1 MHYSARLVAYEPGGA
16 LLGELPQPLS
26 WEAAMPLGDT
36 PSLKL
41 TYSKFAVGADLLERP
56 VEIAVL
62 TRGPGSDW
70 VESWDSRFLVVR
82 QETERLDAAGSMT
95 FIAPGLLWLMNKVQ
109 VYPLSKDY
117 VEGQV
122 ADANRSEREARGV
135 LLDREEALRKALKLK
150 DNATVSYGDSSP
162 SSNTSIWVDTTNES
176 APVVKAYN
184 EKTREWVA
192 TAASSSRAKA
202 LHSAWAAHQVT
213 QSDVREVEDKGRLSK
228 RVFTNMHPGAIMATL
243 LAEATARGSRLK
255 GVDWGFSA
263 KADSSGNAWPKWTGT
278 LELNVGTSLLKVYQ
292 AFAEAGH
299 LDMRTRERDLYAY
312 PQEAA
317 MLRRRESQVV
327 LRHGVDIAEAPDK
340 STMEGVAGEVLF
352 LGEEGLNFNLTN
364 PEAPTPWG
372 VWEEAVVQ
380 SNVRTAAAG
389 RLLARRALESASA
402 TRVERTRELVFS
414 SEQGPKPLV
423 NYLVGDYVSA
433 PNSQDAL
440 EPQRVMQITLTYD
453 GQKGVVSGNL
463 VLNDR
468 FLEREIRNRRRT
480 EQVLGAS
487 GSAGT
492 GGTRANP
499 SYVDLRTPESPELV
513 LGEGTTYAAARGG
526 YESLIRTT
534 WYWSEMATNGTYMG
548 PDGVAYHQVRYRMFQ
563 EGDAAEGLTQW
574 FYPPHLEGDLRETVL
589 GPLEAINP
597 TTRHPAIY
605 EIQVRTFGIN
615 GKVSSWSRSTRTQ
628 VPLDD
633 TPPEPPSTP
642 TVEHHLSVISV
653 IWDGGNNQGG
663 QMPLDFSH
671 IRIQEALDVEG
682 VPPSALTWTEL
693 NTPQMD
699 PIIHEAMLTGR
710 PYGETYRYRLVAVD
724 FAGNRS
730 DPSEASEPITVTSA
744 VDTAAIQEALDAA
757 LAESEAAQA
766 ELTRRLNE
774 HANTQAQLA
783 LDMATVRDK
792 AAAAEA
798 AANKAKADLAAAEAR
813 LEQAEAEIEAHT
825 ADLGTF
831 SETLTDL
838 DAKASDAVRDAAE
851 ASDRAQSAADEAA
864 EARAAL
870 DILIKSSSSLLI
882 GGDYEQEAS
891 YQQGRR
897 KSLADPYSG
906 SYALELP
913 TDSYVYVMHPQ
924 VGANPGMQLRGS
936 FMVKQSAGSAG
947 NAAPDIILRVI
958 KMDGSHAYLYPTEKT
973 APPLSSQWQ
982 EYVFEYNALPDD
994 TRLIEPWIRNGF
1006 STVSGG
1012 TAKIYIDWAT
1022 LVDVGSYK
1030 AAVELAEAAQAAA
1043 EAAAL
1048 TANNALS
1055 KANLAGKSAD
1065 GKTTTTY
1072 TLNSPR
1078 GVGLVAG
1085 DTHYRMSS
1093 LGSDARIMQQW
1104 RWSGSEWAEQKVD
1117 GQQVVNFDAGY
1128 ITSGFLDVAN
1138 RIRAGS
1144 IYADK
1149 MVVGIGENLI
1159 PWTHVLQGVQDDAIH
1174 RAHGAGANLKI
1185 QNTVN
1190 AGGNHLLVDRPGT
1203 DNGTWAAVIQLGS
1216 GGQHTNGNGR
1226 EFPLIPGRQY
1236 RVQAQVAL
1244 GGSYTYG
1251 YPQARLFV
1259 GLRDSADAGIGSEY
1273 GAPVTP
1279 AWSPQTLSMEFTA
1292 PASAASMHLMI
1303 LTDRPGMLR
1312 VINPDLREMTDGSLI
1327 VNGTIEGKHVAAES
1341 VAAKIGEFVKVK
1353 ASNMEVTGEFAGN
1366 VVTMMDAKAKN
1377 LIVTGN
1383 ASLNGETWI
1392 KNLTA
1397 AEIKASKVSTDQLT
1411 AGSASINEGVVE
1423 KLWSDVITARKIHAS
1438 QVLIGSGP
1446 NLAVN
1451 GKGEMGDNTNWSNF
1465 STNVSSSLNDQ
1476 IGVSRSWWTTST
1488 SGLTLDQPVLV
1499 DADSQ
1504 YRLTV
1509 HTAAQFAGQVVY
1521 LELRCLDNAGVDLG
1535 RPSVIYGTGRK
1546 GTNFDGT
1553 GYAIDNQTLKAE
1565 WEKWEAHFKTRPGT
1579 ASVLVRMYSNHRNG
1593 VQNEG
1598 QWTRW
1603 AGLSLTAKVSDSLI
1617 VNGSITSDSLASLA
1631 ITTDKLA
1638 ANAVTADKI
1647 DVGSVRAKVM
1657 SSDAFIGKTF
1667 TGGTF
1672 TGSIFRSSSSG
1683 ARVQFD
1689 STGIRAFDQYG
1700 KTTFRVYSSN
1710 GDVEMTGDF
1719 ATEFQGSLGQIQI
1732 NANKVTHGGADLGIW
1747 WANAAGQVRT
1757 QAQSNSSPGIW
1768 VSNNNQDA
1776 GRRRLQLR
1784 SEDDVSVYV
1793 WSGIRLGKYDGGTP
1807 WIGSNLPI
1815 MFESEKNSITVKG
1828 DSRVQ
1833 IRADDGSVEIHSGNM
1848 AVLRPYN
1855 RTYLGSGRAAGTGDG
1870 SSVSLGDG
1878 SGYNWSA
1885 GHLNA
1890 NVHLNGSGQFWKTTS
1905 QSAAKLDQVREV
1917 PDDSFMDLEVTSWL
1931 DRASWE
1937 LAQTHSTKPA
1947 PMTEAEADEY
1957 ERALRDLQRRSLGF
1971 IAEEAVQTSA
1981 EPLVERNAEGLPVNF
1996 DYARLGVLMLPY
2008 LRLLWDDYKS
2018 RTGMPK
2024 RKRTTTMP
2032 RGPLLTVLP
2041 TSSELPDMPSGIW
2054 HNNAPRP
2061 AQGFG
2066 GIVPPD
2072 RSTAPVVN

>member
-56 VEIAVL
+56 VEIAAL

-162 SSNTSIWVDTTNES
+162 SSNTSIWVDTTKES

-184 EKTREWVA
+184 EKTHEWVA

-255 GVDWGFSA
+255 GVGWGFSA

-414 SEQGPKPLV
+414 NEQGPKPLV

-548 PDGVAYHQVRYRMFQ
+548 PDGVSYHQVRYRMFQ

-574 FYPPHLEGDLRETVL
+574 FYPPHLEGDLRGTVL

-653 IWDGGNNQGG
+653 IWDGENNQGG

-671 IRIQEALDVEG
+671 IRIQQALDVEG
-682 VPPSALTWTEL
+682 VPPTALTWTEL

-730 DPSEASEPITVTSA
+730 DPSEASEPVTVTSA

-766 ELTRRLNE
+766 ELTQRLDA
-774 HANTQAQLA
+774 HDDIQIQLG
-783 LDMATVRDK
+783 LDMTAVRDK
-792 AAAAEA
+792 AAEAEA
-798 AANKAKADLAAAEAR
+798 VATKAKADLAAAELR
-813 LEQAEAEIEAHT
+813 LEQAEADIEAHT
-825 ADLGTF
+825 SDLGAF
-831 SETLTDL
+831 SETLT
-838 DAKASDAVRDAAE
+838 
-851 ASDRAQSAADEAA
+851 
-864 EARAAL
+864 
-870 DILIKSSSSLLI
+870 
-882 GGDYEQEAS
+882 
-891 YQQGRR
+891 
-897 KSLADPYSG
+897 
-906 SYALELP
+906 EL
-913 TDSYVYVMHPQ
+913 
-924 VGANPGMQLRGS
+924 
-936 FMVKQSAGSAG
+936 
-947 NAAPDIILRVI
+947 
-958 KMDGSHAYLYPTEKT
+958 
-973 APPLSSQWQ
+973 
-982 EYVFEYNALPDD
+982 
-994 TRLIEPWIRNGF
+994 
-1006 STVSGG
+1006 
-1012 TAKIYIDWAT
+1012 
-1022 LVDVGSYK
+1022 
-1030 AAVELAEAAQAAA
+1030 
-1043 EAAAL
+1043 
-1048 TANNALS
+1048 
-1055 KANLAGKSAD
+1055 
-1065 GKTTTTY
+1065 
-1072 TLNSPR
+1072 
-1078 GVGLVAG
+1078 
-1085 DTHYRMSS
+1085 
-1093 LGSDARIMQQW
+1093 
-1104 RWSGSEWAEQKVD
+1104 
-1117 GQQVVNFDAGY
+1117 
-1128 ITSGFLDVAN
+1128 
-1138 RIRAGS
+1138 
-1144 IYADK
+1144 
-1149 MVVGIGENLI
+1149 
-1159 PWTHVLQGVQDDAIH
+1159 
-1174 RAHGAGANLKI
+1174 
-1185 QNTVN
+1185 
-1190 AGGNHLLVDRPGT
+1190 
-1203 DNGTWAAVIQLGS
+1203 
-1216 GGQHTNGNGR
+1216 
-1226 EFPLIPGRQY
+1226 
-1236 RVQAQVAL
+1236 
-1244 GGSYTYG
+1244 
-1251 YPQARLFV
+1251 
-1259 GLRDSADAGIGSEY
+1259 
-1273 GAPVTP
+1273 
-1279 AWSPQTLSMEFTA
+1279 
-1292 PASAASMHLMI
+1292 
-1303 LTDRPGMLR
+1303 
-1312 VINPDLREMTDGSLI
+1312 
-1327 VNGTIEGKHVAAES
+1327 
-1341 VAAKIGEFVKVK
+1341 
-1353 ASNMEVTGEFAGN
+1353 
-1366 VVTMMDAKAKN
+1366 
-1377 LIVTGN
+1377 
-1383 ASLNGETWI
+1383 
-1392 KNLTA
+1392 
-1397 AEIKASKVSTDQLT
+1397 
-1411 AGSASINEGVVE
+1411 
-1423 KLWSDVITARKIHAS
+1423 
-1438 QVLIGSGP
+1438 
-1446 NLAVN
+1446 
-1451 GKGEMGDNTNWSNF
+1451 
-1465 STNVSSSLNDQ
+1465 
-1476 IGVSRSWWTTST
+1476 
-1488 SGLTLDQPVLV
+1488 
-1499 DADSQ
+1499 
-1504 YRLTV
+1504 
-1509 HTAAQFAGQVVY
+1509 
-1521 LELRCLDNAGVDLG
+1521 
-1535 RPSVIYGTGRK
+1535 
-1546 GTNFDGT
+1546 
-1553 GYAIDNQTLKAE
+1553 
-1565 WEKWEAHFKTRPGT
+1565 
-1579 ASVLVRMYSNHRNG
+1579 
-1593 VQNEG
+1593 
-1598 QWTRW
+1598 
-1603 AGLSLTAKVSDSLI
+1603 GLSL
-1617 VNGSITSDSLASLA
+1617 
-1631 ITTDKLA
+1631 
-1638 ANAVTADKI
+1638 
-1647 DVGSVRAKVM
+1647 
-1657 SSDAFIGKTF
+1657 
-1667 TGGTF
+1667 
-1672 TGSIFRSSSSG
+1672 
-1683 ARVQFD
+1683 
-1689 STGIRAFDQYG
+1689 
-1700 KTTFRVYSSN
+1700 
-1710 GDVEMTGDF
+1710 
-1719 ATEFQGSLGQIQI
+1719 
-1732 NANKVTHGGADLGIW
+1732 
-1747 WANAAGQVRT
+1747 
-1757 QAQSNSSPGIW
+1757 
-1768 VSNNNQDA
+1768 
-1776 GRRRLQLR
+1776 
-1784 SEDDVSVYV
+1784 
-1793 WSGIRLGKYDGGTP
+1793 
-1807 WIGSNLPI
+1807 
-1815 MFESEKNSITVKG
+1815 
-1828 DSRVQ
+1828 
-1833 IRADDGSVEIHSGNM
+1833 IH
-1848 AVLRPYN
+1848 
-1855 RTYLGSGRAAGTGDG
+1855 
-1870 SSVSLGDG
+1870 
-1878 SGYNWSA
+1878 
-1885 GHLNA
+1885 
-1890 NVHLNGSGQFWKTTS
+1890 
-1905 QSAAKLDQVREV
+1905 
-1917 PDDSFMDLEVTSWL
+1917 
-1931 DRASWE
+1931 
-1937 LAQTHSTKPA
+1937 
-1947 PMTEAEADEY
+1947 
-1957 ERALRDLQRRSLGF
+1957 
-1971 IAEEAVQTSA
+1971 I
-1981 EPLVERNAEGLPVNF
+1981 
-1996 DYARLGVLMLPY
+1996 
-2008 LRLLWDDYKS
+2008 
-2018 RTGMPK
+2018 
-2024 RKRTTTMP
+2024 
-2032 RGPLLTVLP
+2032 
-2041 TSSELPDMPSGIW
+2041 
-2054 HNNAPRP
+2054 
-2061 AQGFG
+2061 
-2066 GIVPPD
+2066 
-2072 RSTAPVVN
+2072 